1 MHEMGAVV
9 VSRLRLCSPGAAPDT
24 RWRGLY
30 VGDALSMHLGVQ
42 DVTVH
47 DGEDSEDGK
56 GGGSGMEG
64 GRLGSRGW
72 QLLGVVPSS
81 WGLPGWSWRQWEC
94 PGTCA
99 CSTNGPCMHH
109 AQTMGGIKPPRLM

>member
-1 MHEMGAVV
+1 MHAGDAGTHVGHKNVCLGHREACWGCRDTSRGGGLQLGVQVRCPGGRTRQGVVMHEMGAVV

-64 GRLGSRGW
+64 GRLGS
-72 QLLGVVPSS
+72 
-81 WGLPGWSWRQWEC
+81 
-94 PGTCA
+94 
-99 CSTNGPCMHH
+99 
-109 AQTMGGIKPPRLM
+109 